1 MPSDLLI
8 IHEKPSA
15 KYLIA
20 GWRRQ
25 WSDGGDISSGLTRYL
40 IRKLEAKK
48 IAEMSRT
55 LSDICFPFQISGTH
69 DAYRPRAS
77 FENGLPSAPMAWD
90 NSFYDAGNGLII
102 FRGDEPWYRIDLYG
116 EAFFEALGEIGIEQT
131 VTIEGYNGPAPP
143 DIERRVSCVYS
154 KENMKENLD
163 KFGLQYSSYGK
174 NGGQGPTIGMALINM
189 AHFEHP
195 DVEIFRLGAMAPM
208 YPFATSS
215 NQQVG
220 IPTDHRAFY
229 DIMRR
234 LKVMFNLTIDLSEL
248 KTLGDNESDKLKSS
262 LDRIA
267 TNNSE
272 AKDIIDKARLD
283 FSYTPFP
290 ESTDINPDLDR
301 ALQDILGEQ
310 PNSTDNP
317 SN

>member
-8 IHEKPSA
+8 IHERPPA

-48 IAEMSRT
+48 VAEMSRH
-55 LSDICFPFQISGTH
+55 LSDVCFPFQISGTH
-69 DAYRPRAS
+69 DAYRPRAA
-77 FENGLPSAPMAWD
+77 FDDGLPSTPMAWD

-102 FRGDEPWYRIDLYG
+102 FRGEEPWYRIDLYG
-116 EAFFEALGEIGIEQT
+116 DAFFEALREIGIEQT

-143 DIERRVSCVYS
+143 DLERRISCVYS
-154 KENMKENLD
+154 KESMKETLD
-163 KFGLQYSSYGK
+163 NFSLQYSNYGS

-220 IPTDHRAFY
+220 IPTDHRSFY

-234 LKVMFNLTIDLSEL
+234 LKTMFGLNIDLSEL
-248 KTLGDNESDKLKSS
+248 KTLGDNESDKLKAS

-272 AKDIIDKARLD
+272 AKAIIDQARSN
-283 FSYTPFP
+283 FSYIPFEEP
-290 ESTDINPDLDR
+290 LDINPDLDKV
-301 ALQDILGEQ
+301 LQDILEEQ
-310 PNSTDNP
+310 SDPTDNP
-317 SN
+317 DN